1 LKANE
6 IYPLYALAVIGQSGY
21 WRPLWIIQEIV
32 LGTRPRVRFG
42 TKEIT
47 LKQLDT
53 FLDAC
58 NRVVYAVQRRRDH
71 LGNITRP
78 VELRPRTD
86 RSVKLGDQ
94 TIAGPEIRSLLSLKE
109 EHNREKPPEFADEM
123 KLNWTRLWVELGQ
136 ILPTAQCEEPRD
148 RIFGM
153 LGLVDRDVQVEV
165 DYGKS
170 LELIAEQVLKKQLI
184 EYLIVEN
191 RFEVQDWRKDEFM
204 KFAGILAE
212 MLRIPGWVE
221 EARKIIH
228 AEGWETWLS

>member
-1 LKANE
+1 
-6 IYPLYALAVIGQSGY
+6 
-21 WRPLWIIQEIV
+21 
-32 LGTRPRVRFG
+32 
-42 TKEIT
+42 
-47 LKQLDT
+47 
-53 FLDAC
+53 
-58 NRVVYAVQRRRDH
+58 
-71 LGNITRP
+71 
-78 VELRPRTD
+78 
-86 RSVKLGDQ
+86 
-94 TIAGPEIRSLLSLKE
+94 
-109 EHNREKPPEFADEM
+109 M
-123 KLNWTRLWVELGQ
+123 ELGQ

-153 LGLVDRDVQVEV
+153 LGLVDRDVHVEV

-191 RFEVQDWRKDEFM
+191 RFEVLDWRKDEFM